1 MPLNDEHNFFFAK
14 NKFNF
19 YELTDYIENINYS
32 KHEALD
38 FINQINVAD
47 HGKVMRKIHCC
58 LLIFCLMFMM
68 IFIVPKDK
76 AIIPIFMVMPLFMI
90 IFYLIEIC

>member
-1 MPLNDEHNFFFAK
+1 
-14 NKFNF
+14 
-19 YELTDYIENINYS
+19 
-32 KHEALD
+32 LD

-58 LLIFCLMFMM
+58 LLIFCLMFML

-76 AIIPIFMVMPLFMI
+76 EIIPFFMVIPLFTI
-90 IFYLIEIC
+90 IVYLL